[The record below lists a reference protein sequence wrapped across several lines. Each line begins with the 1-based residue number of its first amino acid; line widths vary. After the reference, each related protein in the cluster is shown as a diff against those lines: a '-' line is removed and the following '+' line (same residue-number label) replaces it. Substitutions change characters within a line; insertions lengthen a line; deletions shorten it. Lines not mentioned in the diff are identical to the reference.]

1 MSTNSIFETSPGPL
15 RINEETIQLIL
26 TGYESSV
33 VTISDCQILLVMG
46 EIKELSLGCRVTE
59 RQIVRGMEYKV
70 QINYVGIGA
79 LDTNSTVKLDALAH
93 EILAFDVTPK
103 TLMIDDL
110 TKIVNGQ

>member
-1 MSTNSIFETSPGPL
+1 
-15 RINEETIQLIL
+15 
-26 TGYESSV
+26 
-33 VTISDCQILLVMG
+33 MG

-79 LDTNSTVKLDALAH
+79 LDTNSTVKLDALAQ

-110 TKIVNGQ
+110 TKIVNGQEFNLTLKNHNLFTDQLPASGKTP